1 MSAGPN
7 TNISCSTN
15 IQLDHAIVLVGYDQ
29 TRWIIKNS
37 WGTGWGNGGYS
48 FINKNNNTGL
58 NKYIFILQVNLP
70 WNPNP
75 VGPIPPPT
83 PTGSIVLTVLMSDT
97 YGDGW
102 NGNVFGFRQNGTI
115 VGTFG
120 GGFTAGRTFGPLSVT
135 IPGNRIT

>member
-1 MSAGPN
+1 MYAGPT
-7 TNISCSTN
+7 TNVSCSPSTP
-15 IQLDHAIVLVGYDQ
+15 LDHAILLVGYDQ

-37 WGTGWGNGGYS
+37 WGTEWGNGGYS

-70 WNPNP
+70 WNPNGP
-75 VGPIPPPT
+75 TPPPIPA
-83 PTGSIVLTVLMSDT
+83 GSIVLTISMSDSF
-97 YGDGW
+97 GNGW

-120 GGFTAGRTFGPLSVT
+120 NGFTSGRTFGPLNVT
-135 IPGNRIT
+135 IPGNITT